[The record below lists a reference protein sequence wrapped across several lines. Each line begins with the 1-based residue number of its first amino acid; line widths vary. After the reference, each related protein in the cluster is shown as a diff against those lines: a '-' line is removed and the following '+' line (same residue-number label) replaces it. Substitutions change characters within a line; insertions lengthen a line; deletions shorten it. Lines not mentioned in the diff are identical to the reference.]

1 MAGIDLHYMI
11 VCTDVFIDILESLG
25 IAEPSYYFY
34 LNQSGTY
41 KVDGTNDVK
50 EFQDTMVRFFL
61 ISLTPL
67 SSP

>member
-1 MAGIDLHYMI
+1 MI